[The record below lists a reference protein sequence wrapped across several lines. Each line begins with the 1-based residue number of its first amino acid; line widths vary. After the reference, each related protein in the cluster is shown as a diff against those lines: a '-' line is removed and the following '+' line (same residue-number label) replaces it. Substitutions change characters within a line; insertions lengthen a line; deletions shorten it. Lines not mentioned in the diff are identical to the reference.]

1 MPLQQQLVILL
12 AAAAALG
19 GSSISSTT
27 LTTPQLS
34 PNMCADIKDRYDV
47 DLWRRPSGSI
57 RFPIGAWSS
66 PIGVYS
72 LGTPKILADYV
83 AANFSMLEISG
94 GALGPVDALT
104 QWKYITE
111 WTQRAAAA
119 DLRVMLDTYSYA
131 PWAPWNK
138 SAAGSSTAAAD
149 AVGAAAPVERGR
161 SRSRST
167 GRVTISPTQL
177 QWLLNTSNDP
187 SGLLHEGTI
196 SMMLFNDDVSRITST
211 EKELSAILQSQPAG
225 NRTIMPWVNS
235 IGRECST
242 LSRYGFPYY
251 IGELYDV
258 KNGHGTPAAMAAAQL
273 GRFTLARDSSTR
285 WHVEPMPLCDYT
297 DYTDYTDYRLII
309 GTNL

>member
-1 MPLQQQLVILL
+1 MAPLGDFLTL
-12 AAAAALG
+12 AAAALQACSAAAASGGASG
-19 GSSISSTT
+19 GSSMMVVRLKTADPDAGRT
-27 LTTPQLS
+27 LS

-104 QWKYITE
+104 QWKYVTE

-138 SAAGSSTAAAD
+138 SAAGSSTTAAAD
-149 AVGAAAPVERGR
+149 AVGAAAPAERGR

-211 EKELSAILQSQPAG
+211 EKDLSAILQSQPAG

-285 WHVEPMPLCDYT
+285 WHVEPMPLCD
-297 DYTDYTDYRLII
+297 
-309 GTNL
+309 